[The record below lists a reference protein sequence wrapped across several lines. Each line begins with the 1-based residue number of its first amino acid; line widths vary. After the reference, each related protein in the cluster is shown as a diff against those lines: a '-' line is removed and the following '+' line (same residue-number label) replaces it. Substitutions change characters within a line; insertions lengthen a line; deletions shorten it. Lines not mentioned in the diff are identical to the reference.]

1 MLKSNDLGYLCF
13 KLKMLTDIDEHQE
26 WAGSVVSKYAEQLK
40 THTHT
45 TKTNE
50 WLSQNF
56 NLGIDWK
63 LAKRNLTNSYD
74 KGIWAW

>member
-1 MLKSNDLGYLCF
+1 
-13 KLKMLTDIDEHQE
+13 MLTDIDEPQE
-26 WAGSVVSKYAEQLK
+26 WAGIVVSKYAEQLK
-40 THTHT
+40 KIT

-56 NLGIDWK
+56 NLGILVGWK
-63 LAKRNLTNSYD
+63 LAKRNLTSSYD